1 MGKHS
6 ASGDEPYQPR
16 GSHTANS
23 SPQRQAPIPMDHR
36 RSRVTTSRTETES
49 QASATQIPTSQKTT
63 QPAKTPKPNTPK
75 TNKHVRLRIKDWTR
89 GQRILAGF
97 LLIGFILSAVSTVA
111 LWPSHTP
118 ARVDKSFQETSSL
131 PQNIADGTI
140 AVTTDAACGS
150 PSVGRTFDDTPR
162 EPTTSTGTCTRAI
175 VDITSGPDKGKRTL
189 IETSHKPGDPDL
201 HEGDK
206 IRMTR
211 HTTDDG
217 SMGYAFND
225 YQRKVPVIVWL
236 IITAIAMVAI
246 GSWRGA
252 RSLVGLVI
260 TMVIIG
266 AFMLPALLRGGDP
279 LLLAVTSCALIMFV
293 VIYLV
298 HGISWKSSSALAG
311 TIIALG
317 LAAVMAG
324 WGIDGTRLRGLGE
337 EDNLLVQLYLPDV
350 TVHGLMLAGFIV
362 GAIGALNDAT
372 VAQASTVNE
381 LALIDRKASPWRLFT
396 GGMHVGRDHIA
407 SMLYTLILSY
417 AGAALP
423 MLLLITASERPLG
436 QVLTSDL
443 IATEIVRSAV
453 GAIALALAVP
463 ITTIIAAVTVKPD
476 ADATS
481 AGGHGHVHVHH
492 H

>member
-16 GSHTANS
+16 GTDTADS
-23 SPQRQAPIPMDHR
+23 SPQQAPIPTETR
-36 RSRVTTSRTETES
+36 RSRLNNARRETKPQPVPPQPKASKTSKRFR
-49 QASATQIPTSQKTT
+49 P
-63 QPAKTPKPNTPK
+63 
-75 TNKHVRLRIKDWTR
+75 HIKDWTL

-97 LLIGFILSAVSTVA
+97 LLIGFILSAISAVA
-111 LWPSHTP
+111 LWPSNTP

-140 AVTTDAACGS
+140 AVTTEAACGS

-201 HEGDK
+201 REGDK

-211 HTTDDG
+211 HATDDG

-225 YQRKVPVIVWL
+225 YQRKVPIIAWL

-260 TMVIIG
+260 TMAIIG

-317 LAAVMAG
+317 LAAIMAG

-381 LALIDRKASPWRLFT
+381 LAIIDRKASPWRLFA
-396 GGMHVGRDHIA
+396 GGMQVGRDHIA

-417 AGAALP
+417 AGAAIP

-476 ADATS
+476 PDAS
-481 AGGHGHVHVHH
+481 NAGGHGHVHVHH

>member
-6 ASGDEPYQPR
+6 ASCDEPYQPR
-16 GSHTANS
+16 GTYTADS
-23 SPQRQAPIPMDHR
+23 SPQQAPIP
-36 RSRVTTSRTETES
+36 TETRKSRLNAARAE
-49 QASATQIPTSQKTT
+49 T
-63 QPAKTPKPNTPK
+63 QPQSATPKPQTSK
-75 TNKHVRLRIKDWTR
+75 TTKRFRPHIKDWTL

-97 LLIGFILSAVSTVA
+97 LLIGFILSAISTVA
-111 LWPSHTP
+111 LWPSNTP

-131 PQNIADGTI
+131 PQNIADGTV
-140 AVTTDAACGS
+140 AVTTEAACGS

-175 VDITSGPDKGKRTL
+175 VDITSGSDKGKRTL

-201 HEGDK
+201 CEGDK

-211 HTTDDG
+211 HATDDG

-225 YQRKVPVIVWL
+225 YQRKVPIIAWL

-260 TMVIIG
+260 TMAIIG

-317 LAAVMAG
+317 LAAIMAG
-324 WGIDGTRLRGLGE
+324 WGI
-337 EDNLLVQLYLPDV
+337 DNLLVQLYLPDV

-381 LALIDRKASPWRLFT
+381 LAIIDRKASPWRLFA
-396 GGMHVGRDHIA
+396 GGMQVGRDHIA

-476 ADATS
+476 PDAS
-481 AGGHGHVHVHH
+481 NAGGHGHGHVHVHH

>member
-6 ASGDEPYQPR
+6 ASCDEPYQPR
-16 GSHTANS
+16 GTYTADS
-23 SPQRQAPIPMDHR
+23 SPQQAPIP
-36 RSRVTTSRTETES
+36 TETRKSRLNAARAE
-49 QASATQIPTSQKTT
+49 T
-63 QPAKTPKPNTPK
+63 QPQSATPKPQTSK
-75 TNKHVRLRIKDWTR
+75 TTKRFRPHIKDWTL

-97 LLIGFILSAVSTVA
+97 LLIGFILSAISTVA
-111 LWPSHTP
+111 LWPSNTP

-131 PQNIADGTI
+131 PQNIADGTV
-140 AVTTDAACGS
+140 AVTTEAACGS

-175 VDITSGPDKGKRTL
+175 VDITSGSDKGKRTL

-201 HEGDK
+201 CEGDK

-211 HTTDDG
+211 HATDDG

-225 YQRKVPVIVWL
+225 YQRKVPIIAWL

-260 TMVIIG
+260 TMAIIG

-317 LAAVMAG
+317 LAAIMAG
-324 WGIDGTRLRGLGE
+324 WGIDGK

-381 LALIDRKASPWRLFT
+381 LAIIDRKASPWRLFA
-396 GGMHVGRDHIA
+396 GGMQVGRDHIA

-476 ADATS
+476 PDAS
-481 AGGHGHVHVHH
+481 NAGGHGHGHVHVHH

>member
-16 GSHTANS
+16 GPHTAHS
-23 SPQRQAPIPMDHR
+23 SPQRQTPLPTDTR
-36 RSRVTTSRTETES
+36 RSQVSNSRRET
-49 QASATQIPTSQKTT
+49 QPQISATRVSASQETSQPATT
-63 QPAKTPKPNTPK
+63 PNPNSPQTTK
-75 TNKHVRLRIKDWTR
+75 RFRLGITNWTL

-97 LLIGFILSAVSTVA
+97 LLIGFILSAVSTFA
-111 LWPSHTP
+111 LWPSDTP

-131 PQNIADGTI
+131 PQNIADGTV
-140 AVTTDAACGS
+140 AVTTEAACGS

-175 VDITSGPDKGKRTL
+175 VDITSGTDKGKRTL
-189 IETSHKPGDPDL
+189 IETSHNPGDPDL
-201 HEGDK
+201 REGDK

-211 HTTDDG
+211 HAADDG

-225 YQRKVPVIVWL
+225 YQRKVPVIAWL

-381 LALIDRKASPWRLFT
+381 LAIIDRKASPWRLFA
-396 GGMHVGRDHIA
+396 GGMQVGRDHIA

-476 ADATS
+476 ANASNT
-481 AGGHGHVHVHH
+481 GGHGHVHVHH

>member
-6 ASGDEPYQPR
+6 TSNDEVSQPHHPHGNLSSGR
-16 GSHTANS
+16 GG
-23 SPQRQAPIPMDHR
+23 SPVP
-36 RSRVTTSRTETES
+36 SGGLRVGSVTRVAE
-49 QASATQIPTSQKTT
+49 
-63 QPAKTPKPNTPK
+63 
-75 TNKHVRLRIKDWTR
+75 WTV
-89 GQRILAGF
+89 GQRILAVF
-97 LLIGFILSAVSTVA
+97 LLVGCVLSAVSAVC
-111 LWPSHTP
+111 LWPSSAP
-118 ARVDKSFQETSSL
+118 ARVDKSFHESSAL
-131 PQNIADGTI
+131 PQRVADGSVSI
-140 AVTTDAACGS
+140 VTEAACGS
-150 PSVGRTFDDTPR
+150 PSVGRTFDDTPL
-162 EPTTSTGTCTRAI
+162 EPAGITSGTCTRAI
-175 VDITSGPDKGKRTL
+175 VDITNGPDKGKRTL
-189 IETSHKPGDPDL
+189 LETSHKPGDPDL

-211 HTTDDG
+211 RATDDG
-217 SMGYAFND
+217 TMGYAFND
-225 YQRKVPVIVWL
+225 YQRKVPVVVWL
-236 IITAIAMVAI
+236 IVTAIAMVAI

-260 TMVIIG
+260 TMGIIG
-266 AFMLPALLRGGDP
+266 VFLLPALLRGGNP
-279 LLLAVTSCALIMFV
+279 LLLAVTSCALIMFA

-298 HGISWKSSSALAG
+298 HGVSWKSSSALAG
-311 TIIALG
+311 TVIALG

-337 EDNLLVQLYLPDV
+337 EDNLLIQLYLPDV

-381 LALIDRKASPWRLFT
+381 LAIIDRDASPWRLFK
-396 GGMHVGRDHIA
+396 GGMQVGRDHIA

-423 MLLLITASERPLG
+423 MLLLITASGRPLG

-463 ITTIIAAVTVKPD
+463 ITTIIAAFTVHPD
-476 ADATS
+476 AADS
-481 AGGHGHVHVHH
+481 HGHGHVHVHH
-492 H
+492 

>member
-6 ASGDEPYQPR
+6 APGDGPSQPR
-16 GSHTANS
+16 GPHTANS
-23 SPQRQAPIPMDHR
+23 SPDQQTPIPTETR
-36 RSRVTTSRTETES
+36 RSRLNNSRAETQS
-49 QASATQIPTSQKTT
+49 QASTTSKPT
-63 QPAKTPKPNTPK
+63 ADK
-75 TNKHVRLRIKDWTR
+75 TNKHLGPHIKDWTL
-89 GQRILAGF
+89 GQRLLAGF

-111 LWPSHTP
+111 LWPSNTP

-131 PQNIADGTI
+131 PQNIADGTV
-140 AVTTDAACGS
+140 AVTTEAACGS

-175 VDITSGPDKGKRTL
+175 VDITSGPDKEKRTL

-201 HEGDK
+201 REGDK

-211 HTTDDG
+211 HATDDG

-225 YQRKVPVIVWL
+225 YQRQVPVIAWL

-246 GSWRGA
+246 GSWRGT

-381 LALIDRKASPWRLFT
+381 LAIIDRKASPWRLFT
-396 GGMHVGRDHIA
+396 GGMQVGRDHIA

-463 ITTIIAAVTVKPD
+463 ITTIIAAITVKPD
-476 ADATS
+476 SDARS
-481 AGGHGHVHVHH
+481 AGGHGHGHVHVHH

>member
-16 GSHTANS
+16 GTHTADS
-23 SPQRQAPIPMDHR
+23 SPQQAPIPTKTR
-36 RSRVTTSRTETES
+36 RSQLNAARAETQQ
-49 QASATQIPTSQKTT
+49 QASAPQVAASQPKPS
-63 QPAKTPKPNTPK
+63 QPATPQAQASK
-75 TNKHVRLRIKDWTR
+75 TNKRFRPHIKDWTL

-97 LLIGFILSAVSTVA
+97 LLIGFILSAISTVA
-111 LWPSHTP
+111 LWPSNTP

-131 PQNIADGTI
+131 PQNIADGTV
-140 AVTTDAACGS
+140 AVTTEAACGS

-189 IETSHKPGDPDL
+189 IETSHKPGDLDL
-201 HEGDK
+201 REGDK

-211 HTTDDG
+211 HATDDG

-225 YQRKVPVIVWL
+225 YQRKVPVIAWL

-260 TMVIIG
+260 TMAIIG
-266 AFMLPALLRGGDP
+266 VFMLPALLRGGDP

-317 LAAVMAG
+317 LAAIMAG
-324 WGIDGTRLRGLGE
+324 WGINGTRLRGLGE

-381 LALIDRKASPWRLFT
+381 LAIIDRKASPWRLFA
-396 GGMHVGRDHIA
+396 GGMQVGRDHIA

-476 ADATS
+476 PDAS
-481 AGGHGHVHVHH
+481 NAGGHGHVHVHH

>member
-16 GSHTANS
+16 GTHTADS
-23 SPQRQAPIPMDHR
+23 SPQQAPIPTKTR
-36 RSRVTTSRTETES
+36 RSQLNAARAETQQ
-49 QASATQIPTSQKTT
+49 QASAPQVAASQPKPS
-63 QPAKTPKPNTPK
+63 QPATPQAQASK
-75 TNKHVRLRIKDWTR
+75 TNKRFRPHIKDWTL

-97 LLIGFILSAVSTVA
+97 LLIGFILSAISTVA
-111 LWPSHTP
+111 LWPSNTP

-131 PQNIADGTI
+131 PQNIADGTV
-140 AVTTDAACGS
+140 AVTTEAACGS

-162 EPTTSTGTCTRAI
+162 EPTTATGTCTRAI

-189 IETSHKPGDPDL
+189 IETSHKPGDLDL
-201 HEGDK
+201 REGDK

-211 HTTDDG
+211 HATDDG

-225 YQRKVPVIVWL
+225 YQRKVPVIAWL

-260 TMVIIG
+260 TMAIIG
-266 AFMLPALLRGGDP
+266 VFMLPALLRGGDP

-317 LAAVMAG
+317 LAAIMAG
-324 WGIDGTRLRGLGE
+324 WGINGTRLRGLGE
-337 EDNLLVQLYLPDV
+337 EDNLLVQLYLPD
-350 TVHGLMLAGFIV
+350 
-362 GAIGALNDAT
+362 AT

-381 LALIDRKASPWRLFT
+381 LAIIDRKASPWRLFA
-396 GGMHVGRDHIA
+396 GGMQVGRDHIA

-476 ADATS
+476 PDAS
-481 AGGHGHVHVHH
+481 NAGGHGHVHVHH